1 MKIVIRFKKI
11 SSILFIT
18 FFLNNCSTVAGTVEG
33 AVSGAMIDTVRIVH
47 YSTCIFTK
55 IDCI

>member
-1 MKIVIRFKKI
+1 MIRFKKI